1 MPELT
6 PSNPVAALVNLNLH
20 AVALCNEGANSRAHI
35 LLTKRKENKSMS
47 FEEFLK
53 ALNPEQAALVNGH
66 INEITAAKE
75 KTISELTETVNT
87 LTTEV
92 DTLKKAKPAEP
103 EDILKDVPPAVKAYV
118 EKLQGAV
125 NGFMVAQE
133 EALIKERFEKVKAL
147 PVAEADLKPV
157 LKSASPAVMGILEKA
172 AAAIEAGLAAKG
184 KDNQTDFT
192 GETSDDLY
200 SKLEKAAKA
209 VMEENAGMTFE
220 RAFTIAC
227 EKDAET
233 YKKYVKGV
241 K

>member
-35 LLTKRKENKSMS
+35 LLTKRKENTSMS
-47 FEEFLK
+47 FEDFLK
-53 ALNPEQAALVNGH
+53 ALNPEQAALVSGH
-66 INEITAAKE
+66 IDELITAKDKAY
-75 KTISELTETVNT
+75 SELTEKFNT

-92 DTLKKAKPAEP
+92 ETLKKAKPAEP

-133 EALIKERFEKVKAL
+133 ETLVKERFAKVKAL
-147 PVAEADLKPV
+147 PVAEDELKPV

-172 AAAIEAGLAAKG
+172 AAAIEAGLVAKG
-184 KDNQTDFT
+184 KDTQTEFA
-192 GETSDDLY
+192 GETSDELY
-200 SKLEKAAKA
+200 TKLEKAAKT

-220 RAFTIAC
+220 RAFTVAC

>member
-1 MPELT
+1 
-6 PSNPVAALVNLNLH
+6 
-20 AVALCNEGANSRAHI
+20 
-35 LLTKRKENKSMS
+35 MS
-47 FEEFLK
+47 FEDFLK
-53 ALNPEQAALVNGH
+53 ALNPEQAALVSGH
-66 INEITAAKE
+66 IDELITAKDKAY
-75 KTISELTETVNT
+75 SELTEKFNT

-92 DTLKKAKPAEP
+92 ETLKKAKPAEP

-133 EALIKERFEKVKAL
+133 ETLVKERFAKVKAL
-147 PVAEADLKPV
+147 PVAEDELKPV

-172 AAAIEAGLAAKG
+172 AAAIEAGLVAKG
-184 KDNQTDFT
+184 KDTQTEFA
-192 GETSDDLY
+192 GETSDELY
-200 SKLEKAAKA
+200 TKLEKAAKT

-220 RAFTIAC
+220 RAFTVAC